1 MAILTTERGYKL
13 RANGPDASTA
23 ANGQMNV
30 GTSADAVLKVVG
42 LSVYVQNTG
51 TATIYMAAAPNVTTQ
66 MWPIVAGR
74 IAGPFSANDSLYFRA
89 AAATTLNWVF
99 VEEG

>member
-1 MAILTTERGYKL
+1 MTTLTTERGYKL
-13 RANGPDASTA
+13 RSRGPDADTP
-23 ANGQMNV
+23 ANGQIPV
-30 GTSADAVLKVVG
+30 TSTKDSELKVIG
-42 LSVYVQNTG
+42 LNVYVQNTG
-51 TATIYMAAAPNVTTQ
+51 NATIYMSATPGVTNQ